1 MELDKRIKEG
11 KRPLTCLDVEQAREF
26 EGKLCLFSS
35 SFVNYKNIREYA
47 KYPQYTGTLSV
58 KDKDKFKY
66 ITDEESP
73 YRNENDGYFY
83 ELVLP
88 LEWVKEPEKKYRP
101 FSLEEFLKI
110 FDIGDQIGFRSKDN
124 GEVKYAMLVGYTDD
138 FFADNTDRSDGENDV
153 MIGIY
158 RFSLSYLFENYDL
171 YFEDEWQPFGVLD
184 EQGAGDK
191 AGEL

>member
-1 MELDKRIKEG
+1 MELDSRIIEGKKPLDCFDTENSEVLKPFLQKEG
-11 KRPLTCLDVEQAREF
+11 YFSNNLRNFLNLNSCKKGCLVKVFAKNFDCFVCFADDSN
-26 EGKLCLFSS
+26 SS
-35 SFVNYKNIREYA
+35 YKFFIPEA
-47 KYPQYTGTLSV
+47 
-58 KDKDKFKY
+58 
-66 ITDEESP
+66 
-73 YRNENDGYFY
+73 
-83 ELVLP
+83 
-88 LEWVKEPEKKYRP
+88 WVKPEEPEKKYRP

-138 FFADNTDRSDGENDV
+138 FFADNTDRSDGKNDV

-184 EQGAGDK
+184 E
-191 AGEL
+191 